1 MKLYFFLISISAA
14 IAAIALFASAILVY
28 DNGNIED
35 AIVLFISFAVFT
47 YVARLFRNASLEAD
61 DDAKAADKVQDA

>member
-14 IAAIALFASAILVY
+14 IVAIALFASAILVY

-35 AIVLFISFAVFT
+35 AAALFIAFAVFT
-47 YVARLFRNASLEAD
+47 YAARLFRNASLEAD
-61 DDAKAADKVQDA
+61 DDAKAADKTPDA